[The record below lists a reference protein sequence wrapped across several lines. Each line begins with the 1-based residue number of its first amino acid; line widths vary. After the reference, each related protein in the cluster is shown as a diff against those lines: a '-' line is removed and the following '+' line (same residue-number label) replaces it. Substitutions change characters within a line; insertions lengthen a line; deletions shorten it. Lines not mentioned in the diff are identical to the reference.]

1 MSESGFNSAGAF
13 SGGEAG
19 GLKGGIEAAM
29 RVMGNSDV
37 NQQDHMPPQATP
49 EIIDAAAKDV
59 AQNAHTLERKNS
71 IIKNHYNKLGIDS
84 DKTTTQSIAAF
95 EKAIM
100 GKLGR

>member
-13 SGGEAG
+13 SGGNAD
-19 GLKGGIEAAM
+19 GLKSGFEAAM
-29 RVMGNSDV
+29 IVMGGNAR
-37 NQQDHMPPQATP
+37 NQEDHMPPQATP
-49 EIIDAAAKDV
+49 EIVDAAAKDV
-59 AQNAHTLERKNS
+59 AQNAHTLEAKNS
-71 IIKNHYNKLGIDS
+71 IIKNHYNKLGIDR